1 MTSRTR
7 SIQVGTMN
15 VRSLIGKVGAVAAL
29 ATEVGVNVLAMQET
43 MIAPDSV
50 KATTA
55 AFRDTGWELHRG
67 PQGLD
72 ARGSTSAG
80 VAFITDVPA
89 QIVAIPAEL
98 EFEGRV
104 MAVKVARQQRRPLLV
119 MCVYLPAAD
128 KLGCQS
134 KKTFF
139 QSKKNFFQSKKTFP
153 LSYKQRRE
161 YGRKDGRKEGRQG
174 GRKEGRK

>member
-1 MTSRTR
+1 
-7 SIQVGTMN
+7 MN

-139 QSKKNFFQSKKTFP
+139 QSKKNFFQSKKNFP
-153 LSYKQRRE
+153 FVIQAKKGVWTKGRQE
-161 YGRKDGRKEGRQG
+161 GRKA
-174 GRKEGRK
+174 GRKEGRKEK